1 MNRIAG
7 EAAVLRQDDAQA
19 VIPRAAWL
27 CGLVAACGLLAGCGP
42 GTPTGKVKLTGTV
55 TCGGK
60 PLEGGVINFVA
71 KQGTANGSAGISQKG
86 GFTVF
91 LVPGEY
97 DVAVRDN
104 SGMRPPDTAK
114 GPPIVIPRVVP
125 ERFTSAN
132 SSGLSVT
139 AAADSK
145 PVTIAVEAK

>member
-1 MNRIAG
+1 MRPSQPEAIWSQALLPT
-7 EAAVLRQDDAQA
+7 AAVVA
-19 VIPRAAWL
+19 V
-27 CGLVAACGLLAGCGP
+27 GLIIGCGP
-42 GTPTGKVKLTGTV
+42 RAPAGKVMLTGTV
-55 TCGGK
+55 TCDGK
-60 PLEGGVINFVA
+60 ILEGGVINFVA
-71 KQGTANGSAGISQKG
+71 KQGPANGSAGISLKG

-114 GPPIVIPRVVP
+114 GPPIFIPRVVP

>member
-1 MNRIAG
+1 MRPSKPEAIWSQALLPT
-7 EAAVLRQDDAQA
+7 AAVVA
-19 VIPRAAWL
+19 V
-27 CGLVAACGLLAGCGP
+27 GLIIGCGP
-42 GTPTGKVKLTGTV
+42 RAPAGKVKLTGTV
-55 TCGGK
+55 TCDGK
-60 PLEGGVINFVA
+60 ILEGGVINFVA
-71 KQGTANGSAGISQKG
+71 KQGPANGSAGISPKG

-114 GPPIVIPRVVP
+114 GPPIFIPRVVP

>member
-1 MNRIAG
+1 MRPSKPEAIWSQSLLPT
-7 EAAVLRQDDAQA
+7 AAVVA
-19 VIPRAAWL
+19 V
-27 CGLVAACGLLAGCGP
+27 GLIIGCGP
-42 GTPTGKVKLTGTV
+42 RAPAGKVKLTGTV
-55 TCGGK
+55 TCDGK
-60 PLEGGVINFVA
+60 ILEGGVINFVA
-71 KQGTANGSAGISQKG
+71 KQGPANGSAGISPKG

-114 GPPIVIPRVVP
+114 GPPIFIPRVVP
-125 ERFTSAN
+125 ERVTSAN

>member
-1 MNRIAG
+1 MRPSKP
-7 EAAVLRQDDAQA
+7 EAIWSQALLPTTAVVA
-19 VIPRAAWL
+19 V
-27 CGLVAACGLLAGCGP
+27 GLIIGCGP
-42 GTPTGKVKLTGTV
+42 RAPAGKVKLTGTV

-60 PLEGGVINFVA
+60 ILEGGIINFVA
-71 KQGTANGSAGISQKG
+71 KKGTANGSAGISSQG
-86 GFTVF
+86 DFSVF

-114 GPPIVIPRVVP
+114 GPPIFIPRVVP

-132 SSGLSVT
+132 SSGISVT

-145 PVTIAVEAK
+145 PVTIAVDAK

>member
-1 MNRIAG
+1 MRPSKPEAICSQALLPS
-7 EAAVLRQDDAQA
+7 AAVVA
-19 VIPRAAWL
+19 I
-27 CGLVAACGLLAGCGP
+27 GLIIGCGP
-42 GTPTGKVKLTGTV
+42 NTPAGKVKLTGTV
-55 TCGGK
+55 TCDGK
-60 PLEGGVINFVA
+60 LLEGGVINFVA

-114 GPPIVIPRVVP
+114 GSPIFIPRVVP
-125 ERFTSAN
+125 ERFTSAD

-145 PVTIAVEAK
+145 PVTIALKSE

>member
-1 MNRIAG
+1 MRPSKPEAIWSQALLPS
-7 EAAVLRQDDAQA
+7 AAVVA
-19 VIPRAAWL
+19 I
-27 CGLVAACGLLAGCGP
+27 GLIIGCGP
-42 GTPTGKVKLTGTV
+42 NTPAGRVKLTGTV
-55 TCGGK
+55 TCDGK
-60 PLEGGVINFVA
+60 LLEGGVINFVA

-114 GPPIVIPRVVP
+114 GLPIFVPRVVP
-125 ERFTSAN
+125 EQFTSAD

-145 PVTIAVEAK
+145 PVTIAVDAK